1 MWSAPPLP
9 ARASRTLRTEG
20 AAPSLPM
27 RIDEYTNMFVLEDR
41 FWWYRGIHDLI
52 LGYLRK
58 RSEPPLRILDAGC
71 GTGKLMTLLAPMGE
85 VVGFDASAEAV
96 EYCRQRGLSRVDIVD
111 LNEFSPQASYDAIT
125 CIDVL
130 CHESVREI
138 GSVLDQFRR
147 GLSPGGI
154 LILNLPAFESLRREH
169 DQVVQTVRRLQE
181 KDLLPLLREK
191 GFEIELST
199 YRLPALYY
207 AIRLRKAL
215 APPRE
220 SASPESD
227 LRMISPLLDAL
238 LWWMNWIEN
247 RAILA
252 GIRFPVG
259 SSLFVVARGPAAS

>member
-1 MWSAPPLP
+1 
-9 ARASRTLRTEG
+9 
-20 AAPSLPM
+20 M

-58 RSEPPLRILDAGC
+58 RASARLHILDAGC
-71 GTGKLMTLLAPMGE
+71 GTGKLMTLLAPLGE
-85 VVGFDASAEAV
+85 VVGIDASAEALQ
-96 EYCRQRGLSRVDIVD
+96 YCHQRGLSRVEIVD
-111 LNEFSPQASYDAIT
+111 INEWSPAASYDVIT

-130 CHESVREI
+130 CHQGVREI
-138 GSVLDQFRR
+138 GAVLGQFHR
-147 GLSPGGI
+147 GLGPGGI
-154 LILNLPAFESLRREH
+154 LILNLPAFESLKREH
-169 DQVVQTVRRLQE
+169 DAVVQTVRRLRRE
-181 KDLLPLLREK
+181 EFLPLLRDK

-215 APPRE
+215 SPPRE
-220 SASPESD
+220 HGAPESD
-227 LRMISPLLDAL
+227 LKMIPPVADSI

-259 SSLFVVARGPAAS
+259 SSLFVVARRPAAAS

>member
-1 MWSAPPLP
+1 
-9 ARASRTLRTEG
+9 
-20 AAPSLPM
+20 M

-58 RSEPPLRILDAGC
+58 RSETSLRILDAGC
-71 GTGKLMTLLAPMGE
+71 GTGKLMTLLAPLGE
-85 VVGFDASAEAV
+85 VTGFDASAEAV
-96 EYCRQRGLSRVDIVD
+96 EYCRQRGLSQVEIVD
-111 LNEFSPQASYDAIT
+111 LNQFTPRASYDVIT

-138 GSVLDQFRR
+138 GSVLDEFQR

-154 LILNLPAFESLRREH
+154 LILNLPAFESLRRDH
-169 DQVVQTVRRLQE
+169 DQVVQTVRRLRQE
-181 KDLLPLLREK
+181 ELLPLLREK
-191 GFEIELST
+191 GFEIRLST

-215 APPRE
+215 SPPRE
-220 SASPESD
+220 KGSPESD
-227 LRMISPLLDAL
+227 LKMIPPLIDAL
-238 LWWMNWIEN
+238 LWWMNWLEN

-259 SSLFVVARGPAAS
+259 SSLFVVARRPAPS